1 MIRLQIWLHCAYH
14 LVLNIKLFL
23 THLCQQSNPKA
34 GFVAIL
40 WFDDDDFVSLSLR
53 VQSLLYLR
61 ELAFWS
67 GRWTGLSPDSGARCR
82 CACHWLAP
90 VEGRVRALVLVSVL
104 LWWAWGV
111 LVGDFLEKK
120 ALALDLGN
128 GVDRQEREQFQQESD
143 SWGMSF
149 ARCGSSER
157 SRKAHIWKE
166 MGLERWGS
174 SRQCKT
180 CQCNNG
186 NTQCT
191 VTVPCFKC
199 CVIVMALFCGITRF
213 VNEDTRQLGV

>member
-14 LVLNIKLFL
+14 LVLNIKIFL

-34 GFVAIL
+34 GICGDVVVWWLWLFFSLSPFPESAIL
-40 WFDDDDFVSLSLR
+40 EGAG
-53 VQSLLYLR
+53 LLEQEVNR
-61 ELAFWS
+61 AFPRFW
-67 GRWTGLSPDSGARCR
+67 ARCR
-82 CACHWLAP
+82 CTCHWLAP
-90 VEGRVRALVLVSVL
+90 VEGRVRALVPVSVL

-143 SWGMSF
+143 SWGMRF
-149 ARCGSSER
+149 ARCGSIER

-166 MGLERWGS
+166 MGPERWGS
-174 SRQCKT
+174 SRQYKT
-180 CQCNNG
+180 CQCNHG
-186 NTQCT
+186 NTQGT

-199 CVIVMALFCGITRF
+199 CVLVTALFCGITHF
-213 VNEDTRQLGV
+213 VNEDTHQLGV